1 MPPAGASP
9 ATTSWMIPRAGRRPD
24 DEFAAFAA
32 AESRRIPLGRLGRP
46 DDVAGAVPFLA
57 SDHARYITG
66 TVILVTGGL
75 EMISSPAYQD

>member
-1 MPPAGASP
+1 M
-9 ATTSWMIPRAGRRPD
+9 
-24 DEFAAFAA
+24 
-32 AESRRIPLGRLGRP
+32 GRLGRP